1 MANAILWTTP
11 TAIATILSTELNSLG
26 NGVSAFSGIID
37 NRQGHQYA
45 DFQLAVTFGTA
56 PGVRAEVALML
67 AETIDNTN
75 YATAVETENP
85 CLLGQFPVR
94 AVTTAQLL
102 ILRMVPLP
110 DAQFKLWVR
119 GTNQTM
125 AATGNTLKVIYYDEE
140 VQ

>member
-11 TAIATILSTELNSLG
+11 TAIATLLSTELNSLG
-26 NGVSAFSGIID
+26 NGVSALSGIID

-56 PGVRAEVALML
+56 PGVRAEVSLMIT
-67 AETIDNTN
+67 ETLDDTN
-75 YATAVETENP
+75 YATAIDAENP
-85 CLLGQFPVR
+85 CLLGQFLVR
-94 AVTTAQLL
+94 AVTTAQILV
-102 ILRMVPLP
+102 LRMVPLP

-125 AATGNTLKVIYYDEE
+125 AASGNTLKAIYYDEE